1 MVIYYLDDLS
11 DLEDVLEY
19 VDEDWENNSSNDSST
34 TNDDDTLSCISFT
47 SSDEMEI
54 VETTMKDM
62 YEYIE
67 ENPAAI
73 CDPDFHDTLTEYIQ
87 DLLNVYFENLY
98 MDKPEEYY
106 KDEVELIIENAFDLF
121 YQIYPRRSFS
131 NTFIVQRPN
140 VRTIGNKITKI
151 QNKKQPAQRT
161 SEWYTY
167 RHNLI
172 TASNAYKVF
181 ENETARNQLI
191 YEKCVAPYIP
201 TAESSNAES
210 LPPPVSQI
218 NINTALHWGQKYEPV
233 SVMIYEHL
241 YNTQLGDFGCIQ
253 HDTYRFIGASP
264 DGINIDPNSARYG
277 RMLEIKNPVSREIDG
292 VPKKEYWVQMQQQM
306 EVCDLD
312 ECDFLET
319 KFIEYA
325 NECEFNQ
332 DGEFAETHD
341 GNMKGIIMYFSNKYG
356 NPVYKY
362 KPMNIDSV
370 DDFEVWEQQQMEENE
385 DVLTWIKN
393 IYWKLEQI
401 SCVLVQRNQKWFYD
415 NVGAMKELWDI
426 VEKERETGFSHR
438 EPKKR
443 VKKADAGGSCE
454 PTGGCLI
461 TIRKNSEVV
470 ASSPPVASSPII
482 KIRTESID
490 ETQEMMKHEGRPIV

>member
-1 MVIYYLDDLS
+1 
-11 DLEDVLEY
+11 
-19 VDEDWENNSSNDSST
+19 
-34 TNDDDTLSCISFT
+34 
-47 SSDEMEI
+47 
-54 VETTMKDM
+54 
-62 YEYIE
+62 
-67 ENPAAI
+67 
-73 CDPDFHDTLTEYIQ
+73 
-87 DLLNVYFENLY
+87 
-98 MDKPEEYY
+98 
-106 KDEVELIIENAFDLF
+106 
-121 YQIYPRRSFS
+121 
-131 NTFIVQRPN
+131 
-140 VRTIGNKITKI
+140 
-151 QNKKQPAQRT
+151 
-161 SEWYTY
+161 
-167 RHNLI
+167 
-172 TASNAYKVF
+172 
-181 ENETARNQLI
+181 
-191 YEKCVAPYIP
+191 
-201 TAESSNAES
+201 
-210 LPPPVSQI
+210 
-218 NINTALHWGQKYEPV
+218 
-233 SVMIYEHL
+233 
-241 YNTQLGDFGCIQ
+241 
-253 HDTYRFIGASP
+253 
-264 DGINIDPNSARYG
+264 
-277 RMLEIKNPVSREIDG
+277 LEIKNPVSREIDG

-443 VKKADAGGSCE
+443 VKKTDAGGSCE
-454 PTGGCLI
+454 PTSGCLI

-490 ETQEMMKHEGRPIV
+490 ETQEMMKHEGRPSV